1 MSGLG
6 QLNGVGSNTFGNPT
20 GYSKWLEGMGID
32 AATYQGYSPGEQ
44 VAIGESFANLQT
56 PKSGGMFDKTMDFL
70 GSDSMKGLGT
80 VAGIGTDI
88 FGIMNTLKSQKQ
100 AKKQW
105 EAENSRAN
113 EIMAM
118 NREKYDTYKADKTRL
133 NSQYA

>member
-1 MSGLG
+1 MENGLG
-6 QLNGVGSNTFGNPT
+6 QLNGVLPQYSYQDALKTWSPEQWQQFGA
-20 GYSKWLEGMGID
+20 GGG
-32 AATYQGYSPGEQ
+32 TYKNLTNIGEQ
-44 VAIGESFANLQT
+44 PGI
-56 PKSGGMFDKTMDFL
+56 MDKTMDFL
-70 GSDSMKGLGT
+70 GGDTMKGLGT

-118 NREKYDTYKADKTRL
+118 NREKYDTYKADKSRL

>member
-1 MSGLG
+1 MPEGLG
-6 QLNGVGSNTFGNPT
+6 NVYTPSRTEWNGIAQSYNNLGGAKDLGMDLNTWAGSQGIGSVDKGFMGN
-20 GYSKWLEGMGID
+20 
-32 AATYQGYSPGEQ
+32 
-44 VAIGESFANLQT
+44 
-56 PKSGGMFDKTMDFL
+56 TMDFL

-80 VAGIGTDI
+80 AVGIGTDI
-88 FGIMNTLKSQKQ
+88 WGISNTLKSQKQ

>member
-1 MSGLG
+1 MPEGLG
-6 QLNGVGSNTFGNPT
+6 NVYTPSRTEWDAVAQSYNNLGGPKDLGMDLTTWAGSQ
-20 GYSKWLEGMGID
+20 GIGKV
-32 AATYQGYSPGEQ
+32 AEPGFMNK
-44 VAIGESFANLQT
+44 A
-56 PKSGGMFDKTMDFL
+56 MDFL
-70 GSDSMKGLGT
+70 GGDTMKGLGT

-88 FGIMNTLKSQKQ
+88 FGIMNTMKSQKQ

>member
-1 MSGLG
+1 MPEGLG
-6 QLNGVGSNTFGNPT
+6 FLELIQPARADMTQMTPVINTLPKT
-20 GYSKWLEGMGID
+20 E
-32 AATYQGYSPGEQ
+32 PG
-44 VAIGESFANLQT
+44 FMN
-56 PKSGGMFDKTMDFL
+56 KTMDFL

-80 VAGIGTDI
+80 VAGIGTDLW
-88 FGIMNTLKSQKQ
+88 GISNTLKSQKQ

-105 EAENSRAN
+105 EAENARAN

>member
-6 QLNGVGSNTFGNPT
+6 SIYTPSTGEWNAVAQSYNNLGGAQDLGMDLNTWAGSQ
-20 GYSKWLEGMGID
+20 GIGKV
-32 AATYQGYSPGEQ
+32 AEPG
-44 VAIGESFANLQT
+44 FMN
-56 PKSGGMFDKTMDFL
+56 KTMDFL

-88 FGIMNTLKSQKQ
+88 FGIMNTMKSQKQ

-118 NREKYDTYKADKTRL
+118 NREKYDTYKADKARL

>member
-1 MSGLG
+1 MAEGLG
-6 QLNGVGSNTFGNPT
+6 NVYTPSRTEWNGIAQSYNNLGGAQDLGMDLNTWAGSQ
-20 GYSKWLEGMGID
+20 GIGKV
-32 AATYQGYSPGEQ
+32 AEPG
-44 VAIGESFANLQT
+44 FMN
-56 PKSGGMFDKTMDFL
+56 KTMDFL
-70 GSDSMKGLGT
+70 GGDTMKGLGT